1 MTNKSRR
8 DEDQRIRL
16 SETQMMQPGM
26 EEKAAEQRDASSSA
40 AKSSHLAEQFH
51 YVGAD
56 LRRIVL
62 IAAVMLT
69 ILIGLAVVLP

>member
-8 DEDQRIRL
+8 DGDQRIRL
-16 SETQMMQPGM
+16 SKTQMMQPGM
-26 EEKAAEQRDASSSA
+26 EEKEGEQRDASSSA
-40 AKSSHLAEQFH
+40 AESSHLAEQFH

-56 LRRIVL
+56 LRRIAL

-69 ILIGLAVVLP
+69 ILIGLALVLP